1 MKISTIKQNVAK
13 NSQKIHLQ
21 IIESSKQ
28 IDELKKKKKSAYKRF
43 FEFKKRF
50 SNLNGILRDNLM
62 KMNIF
67 SKKNR
72 SEKRELKER
81 RELNKERVID
91 LKRKEV
97 QDKLKKGKKLTT
109 EDILLMQHGEV
120 DEDKE

>member
-1 MKISTIKQNVAK
+1 
-13 NSQKIHLQ
+13 
-21 IIESSKQ
+21 
-28 IDELKKKKKSAYKRF
+28 
-43 FEFKKRF
+43 
-50 SNLNGILRDNLM
+50 M

-81 RELNKERVID
+81 KEFNKERVID
-91 LKRKEV
+91 LKQKEV